1 MIRTQ
6 GLDVPSVV
14 RYSSTSEQHGSEPPQ
29 TSETPGDVVAQP
41 GTNG

>member
-1 MIRTQ
+1 MIRTH

-14 RYSSTSEQHGSEPPQ
+14 RYSSTPEQHRSEPSQ
-29 TSETPGDVVAQP
+29 TSETPGDVVPQP